1 MEGARWRGLPDDVAM
16 GFPGVG
22 ALQSSRIKT
31 ALEHGSWNI
40 TPHSPFL
47 PQRQTREDIM
57 TIARVTE
64 ISATSTQSFD
74 DAVKQGIER
83 AGKTLRNISSA
94 WVKDQNVMVENGKV
108 TAFKVNLLV
117 TFVLED

>member
-1 MEGARWRGLPDDVAM
+1 
-16 GFPGVG
+16 
-22 ALQSSRIKT
+22 
-31 ALEHGSWNI
+31 
-40 TPHSPFL
+40 
-47 PQRQTREDIM
+47 M